1 LDRSFKQDLS
11 DQDLEP
17 LRTYFEA
24 NISPQAAAP

>member
-17 LRTYFEA
+17 IRTYFEA
-24 NISPQAAAP
+24 NISPQALEP

>member
-17 LRTYFEA
+17 IRTYFEA
-24 NISPQAAAP
+24 TISPQVAAP